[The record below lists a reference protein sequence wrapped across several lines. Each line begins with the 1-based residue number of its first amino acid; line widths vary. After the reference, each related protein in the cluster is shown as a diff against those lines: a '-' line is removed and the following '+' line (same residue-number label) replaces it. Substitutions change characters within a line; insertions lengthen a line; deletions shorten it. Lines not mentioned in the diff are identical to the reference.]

1 VGAWTTYQLSD
12 LLLFAPRVYYR
23 LFERINEGAWPLHLP
38 LAIFG
43 LAMLAVM
50 VRPGAGRVRAVL
62 VLLGANWIWLAWFF
76 FSRHYATI
84 NWAAEW
90 IAPVFMLQGLLLLAM
105 GAWPGGAVAYAIAN
119 APPRLAVPG
128 IVLFLAVA
136 GYPLI
141 ALAAGRPIGQAEFFG
156 IVPDPTA
163 VATLAFLALL
173 GGTVFRLATII
184 PFLWCIVTGLT
195 LRTMGDAAFW
205 VAPVL
210 GTSALLVGMLRRRR
224 PANVI

>member
-23 LFERINEGAWPLHLP
+23 VFERINEEAWPLHFL
-38 LAIFG
+38 LALFG

-50 VRPGAGRVRAVL
+50 ARPGVARVRAIFM
-62 VLLGANWIWLAWFF
+62 LLGANWISLAWFF
-76 FSRHYATI
+76 FARHYATI

-90 IAPVFMLQGLLLLAM
+90 IAPTFLLQGVLLIVI
-105 GAWPGGAVAYAIAN
+105 GAWPRALAYAVTN
-119 APPRLAVPG
+119 SPPRLA
-128 IVLFLAVA
+128 IVGMVLALAVA

-141 ALAAGRPIGQAEFFG
+141 ALSIGRPIDQAEFFG
-156 IVPDPTA
+156 IFPDPTT

-173 GGTVFRLATII
+173 RGTVFRLAAII

-195 LRTMGDAAFW
+195 LWTMGDPAFW

-210 GTSALLVGMLRRRR
+210 GSSVLLVGMSQRRR